1 MKTKTSILA
10 LTKAFFILLVI
21 CCLFSCTPTPKET
34 IWSKTEDFI
43 IVKINPP
50 KHFYLDLKRV
60 GDGKIFTEV
69 YISKHC
75 NDMCISV
82 GDRITATYGKYKRGE
97 YIWEEFDNYKI
108 HDMVCN
114 CK

>member
-1 MKTKTSILA
+1 MKKFKINT
-10 LTKAFFILLVI
+10 LVAI
-21 CCLFSCTPTPKET
+21 AVYAMLCAVYSCKHVPREVL
-34 IWSKTEDFI
+34 WQKTEDFI
-43 IVKINPP
+43 IININPP

-60 GDGKIFTEV
+60 SDGKVFTKV

-75 NDMCISV
+75 NDMCISL